1 MRSNVFGW
9 RNVSGWPVWKLTL
22 RLSFLTAVFLVT
34 SQSQL
39 ALAQVS
45 APVSAEVS
53 KSSAPRISIFPLA
66 DIRPGMRGIGK
77 TVFKGNKIEEFQ
89 VEILG
94 VLRNVAPR
102 QNMILARLSG
112 GPLERTGV
120 MAGMSGSPVYI
131 DGKLVGAIASGFQF
145 SKEPIAGITPMEQML
160 DAFEGVS
167 EEPQQKTTQIA
178 WTFEPGI
185 ERGDD
190 LRLIPASEPDWMPP
204 FRSEPS
210 RVFWGGAEMSMV
222 RIATPLMLSGF
233 TAEAMEHFQPQLR
246 ALGLIPIQ
254 GGSGGSQ
261 GDNVMGDLS
270 RLQPGSMI
278 SVQLVR
284 GDMGVNADGTVTHV
298 EQGRVYAF
306 GHRLLA
312 AGPIEIPFSESRVIT
327 PLAGYAISMKIS
339 TPGRLLGV
347 IRQDRSSGIFG
358 RLGETARMIPIEFEM
373 VSGNRTTRTY
383 HFEVVNDRFL
393 LPLLMS
399 MTIFS
404 AIGSTER
411 MVGES
416 TLQVEQTISLA
427 GLPDVKLEN
436 YFSGIAN
443 GAIRVARSATA
454 PLAYLMQSGLGKA
467 DIQKVHLRVTSTDR
481 QMTQTLE
488 QVWVDRREVK
498 AGEKMEV
505 TALLHSLNGEETV
518 QKAWVEVPASLTP
531 GPLTITVADGSS
543 LDRREALRGGRRVLP
558 KNPEQLVRAINKSR
572 RNNRLYVRL
581 ERREIGFVL
590 HGETFPSPPPSVVR
604 AFSTDPSLG
613 TTIAPTG
620 MSTVADYELDSLPS
634 VVTGYKRIVV
644 TVTN

>member
-1 MRSNVFGW
+1 MRSD
-9 RNVSGWPVWKLTL
+9 VSGWPVWKLAL
-22 RLSFLTAVFLVT
+22 WLPFLTAVLLAPRF
-34 SQSQL
+34 SSS
-39 ALAQVS
+39 ALAQ
-45 APVSAEVS
+45 VSAEVS
-53 KSSAPRISIFPLA
+53 KSNAPETSIFPLA
-66 DIRPGMRGIGK
+66 EIQPGMRGIGK
-77 TVFKGNKIEEFQ
+77 TVFAGNKVEEFQ

-94 VLRNVAPR
+94 VLKNVAPR

-131 DGKLVGAIASGFQF
+131 QGRLVGAVASGFQF

-160 DAFEGVS
+160 DAFEDSS
-167 EEPQQKTTQIA
+167 EAPQQETTQIA

-190 LRLIPASEPDWMPP
+190 LRLVPSGEPDWMPP
-204 FRSEPS
+204 FRGQVR
-210 RVFWGGAEMSMV
+210 RVFWGGAEASMV
-222 RIATPLMLSGF
+222 HIATPLMLSGF
-233 TAEAMEHFQPQLR
+233 TAEAIEHFLPQFR
-246 ALGLIPIQ
+246 ALGLIPTQ
-254 GGSGGSQ
+254 GGSGGAQ
-261 GDNVMGDLS
+261 GDNVMGDPS
-270 RLQPGSMI
+270 GLQPGSMI

-298 EQGRVYAF
+298 DQDRVYAF

-339 TPGRLLGV
+339 TPGQLLGA

-358 RLGETARMIPIEFEM
+358 RLGERASMVPVEFEM
-373 VSGNRTTRTY
+373 VSNNRSKRSY
-383 HFEVVNDRFL
+383 QFEVVNDRFL
-393 LPLLMS
+393 LPLLMN
-399 MTIFS
+399 MTVLS

-416 TLQVEQTISLA
+416 TLQMEQTISLD

-443 GAIRVARSATA
+443 GAIRAAQSATA

-481 QMTQTLE
+481 RMTQTLD

-498 AGEKMEV
+498 AGEEMEV
-505 TALLHSLNGEETV
+505 TALLRSQNGEETV
-518 QKAWVEVPASLTP
+518 QKAWVDVPASLAP
-531 GPLTITVADGSS
+531 GPLTVTVADGSS
-543 LDRREALRGGRRVLP
+543 LDRREALQGGRRVLP
-558 KNPEQLVRAINKSR
+558 KDTEQLIRAINKSR

-581 ERREIGFVL
+581 ERRETGFVFQ
-590 HGETFPSPPPSVVR
+590 GETFPSPPPSIVR

-613 TTIAPTG
+613 TTISPTG
-620 MSTVADYELDSLPS
+620 LSTVADYELDSLPS
-634 VVTGYKRIVV
+634 VVSGYKRITV
-644 TVTN
+644 TVKD

>member
-1 MRSNVFGW
+1 M
-9 RNVSGWPVWKLTL
+9 WKLAL
-22 RLSFLTAVFLVT
+22 WLSFLTAVLLVS
-34 SQSQL
+34 SQSQP
-39 ALAQVS
+39 ALAQVA
-45 APVSAEVS
+45 APVSTEVS
-53 KSSAPRISIFPLA
+53 NSSASQISIFPLA

-94 VLRNVAPR
+94 VLKNVAPR

-160 DAFEGVS
+160 DAFEDTS
-167 EEPQQKTTQIA
+167 EELQQETTQIAENAQIA

-190 LRLIPASEPDWMPP
+190 LRLIPSNEPDWMPP

-210 RVFWGGAEMSMV
+210 RVFWGGAETSMV

-254 GGSGGSQ
+254 GGSGGAQ
-261 GDNVMGDLS
+261 GDNAMGDLS

-306 GHRLLA
+306 GHRLLS

-358 RLGETARMIPIEFEM
+358 RLGETASMIPIEFEM
-373 VSGNRTTRTY
+373 VSNNRTTRSY
-383 HFEVVNDRFL
+383 RFEVVNDRFL
-393 LPLLMS
+393 LPLLMN

-416 TLQVEQTISLA
+416 TFQVEQTISLA

-443 GAIRVARSATA
+443 GAIRVAQSATA

-481 QMTQTLE
+481 QMTQTLD

-505 TALLHSLNGEETV
+505 TALLHSQNGEETV

-543 LDRREALRGGRRVLP
+543 LDRRGALRGGRRVMP

-581 ERREIGFVL
+581 ERRVIGFVL

-620 MSTVADYELDSLPS
+620 MSTVADYELDSLSS
-634 VVTGYKRIVV
+634 VVTGYKRIAV